1 MSNRL
6 KDERSPYL
14 LQHKDNPVDWYP
26 WGEEAFGRARRE
38 DRPIFLSIGYATCHW
53 CHVMEHESF
62 EDEEVARLMNEA
74 FVCIKVDREER
85 PDVDGVYM
93 TVCQMMTGH
102 GGWPLT
108 ILMTPEKEPFYAAT
122 YLPRASR
129 FGRLGMLELVPRVA
143 ELWRTE
149 REHIFETA
157 AHVTASLRSAAA
169 QAPGAQPLGTA
180 ELADAYQH
188 LAQRFDP
195 VHGGF
200 GDAPKFPSPHNLLF
214 LLRYWKRSGERQAL
228 EMVAHTLRRMRLGGV
243 YDHVGFGFH
252 RYATD
257 RTWLLPHFEKMLYDQ
272 ALLVMAY
279 VEAYLATG
287 DRAFEQTAREVL
299 SYVLRDMTA
308 PEGGFYSAEDADSE
322 GREGKFYVWEAPELD
337 AVLSADD
344 ARLARAVFNVE
355 ADGNFAE
362 EATRRKTGENVLY
375 LAEPLATLAG
385 AKGLPEDELAARLE
399 AIRRTLFDHRERR
412 IHPLKD
418 DKILTDWN
426 GLMIAA
432 LARAARAFDEP
443 AYAEAATRAV
453 HFVGERLTLPD
464 GRLLHRYR
472 DGDAAVP
479 GNLDDYAFL
488 TWGLLDL
495 YETTFDP
502 SLLER
507 ALVLDE
513 HLQRRFRDPDAGG
526 FFFTADDAE
535 GLIVRQKEFYDGA
548 VPSGNSVAM
557 LNLLRL
563 GRMTGSARFEERAV
577 EVGRA
582 AGDVVRRMPAGFTAL
597 LMGLDFAVGP
607 TAEIVIAGEPGAADT
622 RAMLKVLGERFDPN
636 RVVLLRPR
644 SGGEAMTKIAPFVE
658 AMQARGGRATAYV
671 CRDYR
676 CEAPVDTPEALRARL
691 DAGEG
696 EFEAK

>member
-443 AYAEAATRAV
+443 AYADAATRAV
-453 HFVGERLTLPD
+453 HFVAERLTLPD